1 MGEPDEIRTRGV
13 SRVSVIVSGRS
24 HSMTMKLLQKRSL
37 SEQVAMESVT
47 KIKST
52 DNEKNVGEKSLPI
65 LEKTSMAEEPT
76 TLVDS
81 EGNEFLSD

>member
-1 MGEPDEIRTRGV
+1 
-13 SRVSVIVSGRS
+13 
-24 HSMTMKLLQKRSL
+24 
-37 SEQVAMESVT
+37 MESVT

-52 DNEKNVGEKSLPI
+52 DNEKNVGEKILPI

-81 EGNEFLSD
+81 EDNEFLSD